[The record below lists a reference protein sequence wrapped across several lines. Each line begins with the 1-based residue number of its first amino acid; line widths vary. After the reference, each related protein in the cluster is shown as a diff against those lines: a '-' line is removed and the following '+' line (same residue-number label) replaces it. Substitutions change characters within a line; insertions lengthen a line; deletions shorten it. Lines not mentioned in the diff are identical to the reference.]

1 MLLYSQGSPTTDL
14 SDDDLRAALR
24 QALEQ
29 LGEKKNVLVIPPD
42 FTRFHS
48 RAGLLTVE
56 AYDYYQENLKDV
68 LPALGTHVPMPAHQL
83 DEMFPGLPHDLV
95 RPHRWRDDVVTIG
108 EVPAEFVSEITDG
121 IWTKP

>member
-1 MLLYSQGSPTTDL
+1 MLLHSQGSATTDL

-24 QALEQ
+24 SALDQ
-29 LGEKKNVLVIPPD
+29 LGSRENVLAIPPD

-48 RAGLLTVE
+48 RAGLLTSE
-56 AYDYYQENLKDV
+56 IYKYYGKNLKDV
-68 LPALGTHVPMPAHQL
+68 LPALGTHVPMPSHQL

-108 EVPAEFVSEITDG
+108 EVPADYVSKVTDD
-121 IWTKP
+121 I